1 MAFGEGAF
9 GEFAIVEGSFQLPT
23 EPQAQINV
31 ASIIVS
37 GGKTAHGT
45 LVKATAAVWRDIVAR
60 LGADWSV
67 ALQYTS
73 RQWEEIIAG
82 TFKRLGFDEVTLT
95 PRSGD
100 HGRDV
105 IAVSAGFFSQ
115 KVIVSMKANA
125 PGKLVSYDDVRALL
139 GVMSGERD
147 VTKGMLTTTSDFPPN
162 IRKDPFIAPFLPTR
176 LELVNGDGLRL
187 LLRNLQPSAN
197 S

>member
-1 MAFGEGAF
+1 MAFGEAAFAEHAF
-9 GEFAIVEGSFQLPT
+9 GEGFQLPIQ
-23 EPQAQINV
+23 PQAQIDV

-45 LVKATAAVWRDIVAR
+45 LVKATTAVWQDIVAR

-67 ALQYTS
+67 ALQFTS

-105 IAVSAGFFSQ
+105 IAVSAGFCSQ
-115 KVIVSMKANA
+115 KVIVSVKANA
-125 PGKLVSYDDVRALL
+125 PGNLVEYDDVRALL
-139 GVMSGERD
+139 GVMLAERD
-147 VTKGMLTTTSDFPPN
+147 VTKGMITTTSDFPPN
-162 IRKDPFIAPFLPTR
+162 IRKDPLIAPFLPTR
-176 LELVNGDGLRL
+176 LEFVNGDGLRL
-187 LLRNLQPSAN
+187 LLKNLQPSAN